1 MDHPRSSRRAWLS
14 SGLLALALA
23 FGSLVSFTA
32 QAAEPLKI
40 GFSMALSGGLA
51 GAGKAA
57 LIAMEIWKDDVNA
70 KGGLLGRKVE
80 FVYYDDATNPATVPG
95 IYTKL
100 LDVDKVD
107 LVVSSYGT
115 NEISPAMPIVMRKGL
130 VFPSLFGLAVNDQ
143 FHYDRYFQ
151 IMPAGPEP
159 KLDWSKGFFEL
170 AMEQSPKPKS
180 VAIIAADSDFALAAA
195 AGARENAQKAGL
207 KIVYDKTYPPG
218 TPDFTPIVRAIQ
230 AENPDLVY
238 VASYPPG
245 SVGMVKAAREVGLKA
260 KMFGGGMVG
269 LQFAGIQKNLGPMLD
284 NIVNYHFWV
293 PAKTLNFPGINV
305 FLKKY
310 EEAAKGKGVDPL
322 GQYLPPYAYA
332 YMQVL
337 GEAIEATKSLDQAK
351 LAEYMHDH
359 TFSTVVGKVRFAKNG
374 EWAQTRVLMTQFRNV
389 KPNDLDQFRKDG
401 TQVVLYPKQWKSGN
415 MVYPFNE

>member
-1 MDHPRSSRRAWLS
+1 MTIRAGEGVVALGPAANRAPAVFERPDEVAFF
-14 SGLLALALA
+14 GLLD
-23 FGSLVSFTA
+23 GCV
-32 QAAEPLKI
+32 I
-40 GFSMALSGGLA
+40 SGIEGVA
-51 GAGKAA
+51 KPDRR
-57 LIAMEIWKDDVNA
+57 IFEI
-70 KGGLLGRKVE
+70 LLDRYRLRPEGTV
-80 FVYYDDATNPATVPG
+80 FIDDAAANVA
-95 IYTKL
+95 
-100 LDVDKVD
+100 
-107 LVVSSYGT
+107 S
-115 NEISPAMPIVMRKGL
+115 
-130 VFPSLFGLAVNDQ
+130 
-143 FHYDRYFQ
+143 
-151 IMPAGPEP
+151 IMPAGPQP

-170 AMEQSPKPKS
+170 AMEQNPKPKS
-180 VAIIAADSDFALAAA
+180 VAIIAADSDFALSAA

-245 SVGMVKAAREVGLKA
+245 SAGMVKAAREVGLKA

-293 PAKTLNFPGINV
+293 PAKTLNFPGTNE

-310 EEAAKGKGVDPL
+310 EVAAKGKGVDPL

-337 GEAIEATKSLDQAK
+337 GQAIEATHGMDQAK
-351 LAEYMHDH
+351 LAAYIHKH
-359 TFSTVVGKVRFAKNG
+359 TFSTVVGKVKFGSNG
-374 EWAQTRVLMTQFRNV
+374 EWARTRVLMTQFRNV
-389 KPNDLDQFRKDG
+389 KPNDLDQFRKPG
-401 TQVVLYPKQWKSGN
+401 TQVVLYPRQWKSGK
-415 MVYPFNE
+415 MVYPFNK